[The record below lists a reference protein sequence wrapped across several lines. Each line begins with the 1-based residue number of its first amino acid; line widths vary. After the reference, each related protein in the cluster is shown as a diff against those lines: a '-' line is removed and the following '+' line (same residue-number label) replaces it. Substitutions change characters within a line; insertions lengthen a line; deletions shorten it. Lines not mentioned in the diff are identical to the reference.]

1 MLNKSS
7 LLFIGLGLI
16 SLTSLC
22 TFLYFKPKKNTKKD
36 DVDTKKDDVDTK
48 KDDVDTKKDD
58 VDTKKDDVDAKK
70 DDVDTK
76 KDDVDENLNIIK
88 NKDVV
93 LFYY

>member
-36 DVDTKKDDVDTK
+36 DVDTKKDDVD
-48 KDDVDTKKDD
+48 
-58 VDTKKDDVDAKK
+58 
-70 DDVDTK
+70 
-76 KDDVDENLNIIK
+76 ENLNIIK